1 MKKTGFTLIEILVV
15 LVIISMLAGIMLPAT
30 KKARTKAAIVKTKAI
45 ISSIEAAL
53 FMYNTDMGDYPESTG
68 SSKIL
73 IESLMGPLNDEN
85 WKGPYMR
92 FKQADIDENRCII
105 DSWRNPLIYIYPQ
118 NEENNVPFII
128 RSAGPDKKLDTKDDI
143 GNW

>member
-1 MKKTGFTLIEILVV
+1 MKKSGFTLIEILVV
-15 LVIISMLAGIMLPAT
+15 LVIISLVVAITMPAT
-30 KKARTKAAIVKTKAI
+30 KKARNKAAILKTRAI

-53 FMYNTDMGDYPESTG
+53 FMYQTDMGNYPESTG

-73 IESLMGPLNDEN
+73 VEALMGPIDDEN

-92 FKQADIDENRCII
+92 FKQKDIDENNNILDTWGTTI
-105 DSWRNPLIYIYPQ
+105 KYIYPQ
-118 NEENNVPFII
+118 DEKNNVPFII
-128 RSAGPDKKLDTKDDI
+128 ISSGPDKKFDTTDDI